1 MQETIEI
8 ERTPGFAN
16 ADGSNVTFR
25 SANEA
30 FLAYLSA
37 TGQPKTKEN
46 KAKFKAWLTEAKKSE
61 QFQKV
66 IQQGKDKIQAEI
78 QKQKDKVVTQ
88 QPTQTESTPEPEA
101 PKKTTI
107 MGMPPMLAVGVIV
120 AAVGLISWGIYTV
133 VKKKKQGAA

>member
-16 ADGSNVTFR
+16 ADGSNVTFK

-30 FLAYLSA
+30 FLAYLNA

-66 IQQGKDKIQAEI
+66 IQQGKDKIQSEI
-78 QKQKDKVVTQ
+78 QKQKDKVLTQ
-88 QPTQTESTPEPEA
+88 PAQTAPTPEPEA